1 MVVTGNPETKEL
13 KDMLP
18 EGLKQ
23 FGPQQ
28 LSYLK
33 NFLGGGVE
41 SVKESKAE
49 EDEDDVPQLVGT
61 NFEEAS
67 KKE

>member
-18 EGLKQ
+18 DALKQ
-23 FGPQQ
+23 FGPHQ
-28 LSYLK
+28 LNYLK
-33 NFLGGGVE
+33 NIMGNLG
-41 SVKESKAE
+41 SVNEANKE
-49 EDEDDVPQLVGT
+49 EDDDDVPDLVGT

-67 KKE
+67 KN